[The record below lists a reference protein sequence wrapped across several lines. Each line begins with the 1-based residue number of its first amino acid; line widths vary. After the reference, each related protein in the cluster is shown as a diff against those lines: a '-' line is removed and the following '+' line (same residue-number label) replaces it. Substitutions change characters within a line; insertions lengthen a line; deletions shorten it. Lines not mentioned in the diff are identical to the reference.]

1 MKNIK
6 IVLALLATAAF
17 TGCIGDHGVGSGQ
30 DTAQNS
36 YQVPADKT
44 KGDTANIIR
53 YTGDTQSMDYSANG
67 GAGLIKPDTS
77 IKR

>member
-6 IVLALLATAAF
+6 IALVLLAAVAF
-17 TGCIGDHGVGSGQ
+17 TGCIGDHGVGSGE

-44 KGDTANIIR
+44 KSDTVNIIR

-67 GAGLIKPDTS
+67 GSGLIKRDTS

>member
-6 IVLALLATAAF
+6 IILALLTTAAF
-17 TGCIGDHGVGSGQ
+17 TGCIGDHGVGGGR

-36 YQVPADKT
+36 YELPGDKT
-44 KGDTANIIR
+44 KDTATIIR

-67 GAGLIKPDTS
+67 GSGLIKRDTS
-77 IKR
+77 TKR